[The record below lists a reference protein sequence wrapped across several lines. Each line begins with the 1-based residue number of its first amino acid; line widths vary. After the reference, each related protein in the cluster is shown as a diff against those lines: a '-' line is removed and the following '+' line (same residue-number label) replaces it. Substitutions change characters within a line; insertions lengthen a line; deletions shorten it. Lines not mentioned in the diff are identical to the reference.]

1 MKEKDQDSDADV
13 SEKEEDIATDI
24 LDNIWKMTG
33 VEKNIQAQ
41 NIFKIYGKKT
51 IVRISCRGLTII
63 YKKSLVFLKIV
74 RNLF

>member
-13 SEKEEDIATDI
+13 SEKGEDIAKDI

-41 NIFKIYGKKT
+41 NIFKINGKKT

-63 YKKSLVFLKIV
+63 YKKSFSCFNQKK
-74 RNLF
+74 

>member
-13 SEKEEDIATDI
+13 SEKGEDIAKDI

-33 VEKNIQAQ
+33 IEKNIQAQ
-41 NIFKIYGKKT
+41 NIFKINGKKT

-63 YKKSLVFLKIV
+63 YKKSFSCFNQKK
-74 RNLF
+74 

>member
-41 NIFKIYGKKT
+41 NIFKINGKKT

-63 YKKSLVFLKIV
+63 YKKSFSCFNQKK
-74 RNLF
+74 

>member
-1 MKEKDQDSDADV
+1 MKEKTQESVADG
-13 SEKEEDIATDI
+13 SETEEDIAKEV

-41 NIFKIYGKKT
+41 NIFKINGKKT

-63 YKKSLVFLKIV
+63 YKKSFSCFNQKK
-74 RNLF
+74 